1 MSIRAE
7 KLAVKDEKLRT
18 FIADDASRGQMVS
31 HVYDVT
37 YGIVQNE
44 VDTLVLID
52 DSIVRGT
59 TLRDS
64 IIYILSTLRPK
75 KIIIVS
81 SAPQIR
87 YPDCYGIDMSKMKEF
102 VAFRALVELL
112 TQDGKLHLMDE
123 VYQRCI
129 EQEKLPIEQM
139 QNQVQ
144 YLYEQYT
151 DEQISAKI
159 SELVKPENIF
169 PDVQI
174 IYQSIA
180 DLHKACPNH
189 KGDWYFSGNYPT
201 PGGMR
206 VVNRAY
212 INYMKNNDERAY

>member
-1 MSIRAE
+1 MIKGLEAKLNDIKNKQILSLSQKGELTDDALSKILAQSIRAE

-18 FIADDASRGQMVS
+18 FLSMMHREGNGFPS
-31 HVYDVT
+31 VYDVT

-64 IIYILSTLRPK
+64 IIYILSTLKPK

-112 TQDGKLHLMDE
+112 DQDGKIHLMQE
-123 VYQRCI
+123 VYDRCI
-129 EQEKLPIEQM
+129 EQE
-139 QNQVQ
+139 
-144 YLYEQYT
+144 
-151 DEQISAKI
+151 
-159 SELVKPENIF
+159 
-169 PDVQI
+169 
-174 IYQSIA
+174 
-180 DLHKACPNH
+180 
-189 KGDWYFSGNYPT
+189 NYP
-201 PGGMR
+201 
-206 VVNRAY
+206 
-212 INYMKNNDERAY
+212 